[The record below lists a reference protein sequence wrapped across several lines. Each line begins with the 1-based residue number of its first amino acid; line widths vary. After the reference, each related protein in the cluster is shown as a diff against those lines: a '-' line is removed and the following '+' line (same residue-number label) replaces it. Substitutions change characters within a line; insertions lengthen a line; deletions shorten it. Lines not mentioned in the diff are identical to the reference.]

1 MKIFLE
7 RPWRSNAF
15 FKKYSGRAMKLFF
28 MKTPVEQ
35 GNFLNN
41 WFHWSNVYERE
52 LIKIITK
59 AYLNNSTTKEG
70 VCW

>member
-1 MKIFLE
+1 MH
-7 RPWRSNAF
+7 F
-15 FKKYSGRAMKLFF
+15 FKKYSGGAMKLFLKYSGGAMKLFF

-35 GNFLNN
+35 GNFFNN
-41 WFHWSNVYERE
+41 WSHWSNVYERE
-52 LIKIITK
+52 LIKIIAK